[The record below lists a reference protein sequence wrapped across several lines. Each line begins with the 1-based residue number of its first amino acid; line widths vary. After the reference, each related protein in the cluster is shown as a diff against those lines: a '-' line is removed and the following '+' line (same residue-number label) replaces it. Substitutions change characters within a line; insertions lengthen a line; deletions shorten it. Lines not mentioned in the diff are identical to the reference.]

1 MVALQEEIVKLRK
14 EIFEIMS
21 ISNAEGIISTSDLV
35 KANQSYIQSVTDLT
49 DYKKRKNEIITRAC
63 CFNR

>member
-49 DYKKRKNEIITRAC
+49 DYKKKERNYYTRLL
-63 CFNR
+63 F